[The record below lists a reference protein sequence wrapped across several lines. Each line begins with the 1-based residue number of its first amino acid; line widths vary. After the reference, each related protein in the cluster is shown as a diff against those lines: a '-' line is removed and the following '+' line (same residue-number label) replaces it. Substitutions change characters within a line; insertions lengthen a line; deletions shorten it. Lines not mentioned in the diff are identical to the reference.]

1 MNDNVLLIGASGFVG
16 TRLLETAIAD
26 FNIKNLDKQ
35 QSHFYP
41 EITQIGDVRDQQALD
56 QALVGFDTVV
66 LLAAE
71 HRDDTSALLL
81 SIMMSTFRAL
91 AMCWRPWKKMALKIL
106 SLPVQLLFMV

>member
-41 EITQIGDVRDQQALD
+41 EITQIGDVRDQQ
-56 QALVGFDTVV
+56 T
-66 LLAAE
+66 LLYYWQRNTAM
-71 HRDDTSALLL
+71 TSALLL
-81 SIMMSTFRAL
+81 SIMMSTFRVP
-91 AMCWRPWKKMALKIL
+91 AMCWRPWKKMALKIS
-106 SLPVQLLFMV
+106 SLPVPLLFMV